1 MTEIFLH
8 KNNNKT
14 KGHSKNLLNTFYAI
28 IHCKE
33 EISTCTLTAPLG
45 NKMSEA
51 GAQLLSYILFAMCRI
66 CDRYY
71 TSGVHLYLWGTF
83 SNKKL

>member
-51 GAQLLSYILFAMCRI
+51 GA
-66 CDRYY
+66 
-71 TSGVHLYLWGTF
+71 
-83 SNKKL
+83 